1 MQCLLS
7 FPFDS
12 FKPNFA
18 RLKQKLAKSTCQ
30 DFTNLLDQKLPKCN
44 GHQSKILCFCVK
56 IPCSLDSP
64 NENAHHSEESH
75 QIHAVASKNQTSDR
89 EKLDHRRKCQIAV
102 MGSTPIP
109 RKVQKQPKSEMRK
122 AHSPFTEKEKKK
134 QVLTPMHKYEHMRL
148 VARQDHGFVRQEK
161 NARITIE
168 QEYQCGRQE
177 VSNERRLSQQEHC
190 VRGI

>member
-75 QIHAVASKNQTSDR
+75 QTHAVASKNQTSDR
-89 EKLDHRRKCQIAV
+89 EELDHRRKCQIAV
-102 MGSTPIP
+102 VGSTPIP
-109 RKVQKQPKSEMRK
+109 RKVQKQPKSEIRK
-122 AHSPFTEKEKKK
+122 AHSPFTPPFGIHNLPKHRIAAKYHHGHGCKLVQNEYICIYIYMMIHHPDSIRAQYQAKVTEI
-134 QVLTPMHKYEHMRL
+134 PMQIKY
-148 VARQDHGFVRQEK
+148 
-161 NARITIE
+161 I
-168 QEYQCGRQE
+168 
-177 VSNERRLSQQEHC
+177 
-190 VRGI
+190 